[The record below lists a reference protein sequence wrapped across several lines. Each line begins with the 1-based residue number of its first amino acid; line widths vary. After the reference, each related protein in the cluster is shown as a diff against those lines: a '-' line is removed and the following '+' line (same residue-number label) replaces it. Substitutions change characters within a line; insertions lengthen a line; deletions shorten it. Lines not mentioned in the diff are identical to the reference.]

1 MAFLR
6 ELLKHS
12 IDNNLNANLLG
23 EFDFLKCQQTANI
36 QVRYCC
42 ISSCTFSTATLFASL
57 LVRPPPNLAGKQ
69 TSHDRQKA
77 SDFIL
82 GFLMGGDEDWR
93 RGLQTEMSWLLSEVF
108 RWSKKTLE
116 VCLWLVFWEIFGPHC
131 TRLIASV
138 IKVWYCWI
146 ESLFCTDTAH
156 WLRFVILLFL
166 LQRNRCQLISVLLIT
181 TL

>member
-93 RGLQTEMSWLLSEVF
+93 RGLQNEMSCLLSEVF

-131 TRLIASV
+131 TKMADCLRD
-138 IKVWYCWI
+138 
-146 ESLFCTDTAH
+146 ESL
-156 WLRFVILLFL
+156 
-166 LQRNRCQLISVLLIT
+166 VLLDREPVLHRHCPLVT
-181 TL
+181 FRYSLVPTSEE

>member
-1 MAFLR
+1 MSL
-6 ELLKHS
+6 
-12 IDNNLNANLLG
+12 
-23 EFDFLKCQQTANI
+23 
-36 QVRYCC
+36 
-42 ISSCTFSTATLFASL
+42 TFSSASRLQKYRCVTVASL
-57 LVRPPPNLAGKQ
+57 LVPFTQLLSLQASSSGPPPNLAGKQ

-146 ESLFCTDTAH
+146 ESLFCTDTTH

-166 LQRNRCQLISVLLIT
+166 LQRNRCQLISVLIIT